1 MMISKM
7 IKVPSQRQLEGEK
20 EWMDRMIITNK

>member
-1 MMISKM
+1 MISKM
-7 IKVPSQRQLEGEK
+7 IKVPSQRHLEGEK